1 MVSSSCSDL
10 YLFQQRS
17 SMKAE
22 ITPQEYE
29 SFKSFLQDACGILLG
44 DNKQY
49 LVKSRLRRIMEE
61 HEIGTLGDLLDRI
74 KRSGRGSLRE
84 VVIDAMTTNE
94 TLWFRDN
101 HPFRILQEKIL
112 PEFADRKSPQ
122 SLRIWSAASSTGQ
135 EAYSVA
141 MIIEEFRRLKPG
153 KIRDV
158 KITATDISKS
168 VLETART
175 GEYEMI
181 AIGRGLSPERQKQ
194 FFVPSMNGSWQ
205 IKPNIRSMVDFREL
219 NLLDR
224 YLLGKFDVVF
234 CRNVLIYFSADLKKD
249 ILTRIHATLNPGGY
263 LILGASES
271 LNGLSDLYEMVQC
284 SPGIIYRKR

>member
-1 MVSSSCSDL
+1 
-10 YLFQQRS
+10 
-17 SMKAE
+17 MKAE

-29 SFKSFLQDACGILLG
+29 AFKTFLQDACGILLG

-49 LVKSRLRRIMEE
+49 LVKSRLRRILEDNSLNS
-61 HEIGTLGDLLDRI
+61 LGELLDRM
-74 KRSGRGSLRE
+74 KRPGRSNLKE

-101 HPFRILQEKIL
+101 HPFRILQEKLL
-112 PEFADRKSPQ
+112 PEFAERKSFQP
-122 SLRIWSAASSTGQ
+122 LRIWSAACSTGQ
-135 EAYSVA
+135 EPYSTGMV
-141 MIIEEFRRLKPG
+141 IEEFRRSRPG
-153 KIRDV
+153 KLRDV
-158 KITATDISKS
+158 KVVATDISKS
-168 VLETART
+168 VLDVARR

-194 FFVPSMNGSWQ
+194 FFTPSQNGGWQ
-205 IKPNIRSMVDFREL
+205 IKPQIKAMVEFKEL

-224 YLLGKFDVVF
+224 YTLGKFDIIM
-234 CRNVLIYFSADLKKD
+234 CRNVLIYFSAELKKD
-249 ILTRIHATLNPGGY
+249 ILTRLHGSLNPDGY

-284 SPGIIYRKR
+284 HPGIIYRKK

>member
-1 MVSSSCSDL
+1 
-10 YLFQQRS
+10 
-17 SMKAE
+17 MKAE

-29 SFKSFLQDACGILLG
+29 AFKTFLQDACGILLG

-61 HEIGTLGDLLDRI
+61 NKLSTLDDLL
-74 KRSGRGSLRE
+74 KRVKHSGRSSLKE

-101 HPFRILQEKIL
+101 HPFRILQEKLL
-112 PEFADRKSPQ
+112 PEFGDRKNTQ
-122 SLRIWSAASSTGQ
+122 SLRIWSAACSTGQ
-135 EAYSVA
+135 EPYSVA
-141 MIIEEFRRLKPG
+141 MIIEEFRRQRPG
-153 KIRDV
+153 KLRDV

-168 VLETART
+168 VLEVARR

-194 FFVPSMNGSWQ
+194 FFTPAMNGSWQ
-205 IKPNIRSMVDFREL
+205 IRPQIKSMVEFREL
-219 NLLDR
+219 NLLER
-224 YLLGKFDVVF
+224 YMLGKFDIVL
-234 CRNVLIYFSADLKKD
+234 CRNVLIYFSAELKKD

-271 LNGLSDLYEMVQC
+271 LNGLPHLYEMVQC
-284 SPGIIYRKR
+284 HPGIIYRKK

>member
-1 MVSSSCSDL
+1 
-10 YLFQQRS
+10 
-17 SMKAE
+17 MKAD

-44 DNKQY
+44 ENKQY

-61 HEIGTLGDLLDRI
+61 QELTTLGELLEQI
-74 KRSGRGSLRE
+74 KRSRRSNLRE

-101 HPFRILQEKIL
+101 HPFRILQEKLL
-112 PEFADRKSPQ
+112 PEFADQKSSQ
-122 SLRIWSAASSTGQ
+122 SLRIWCAAASTGQ
-135 EAYSVA
+135 EPYSVA
-141 MIIEEFRRLKPG
+141 MVIDEFRRKRPG
-153 KIRDV
+153 KLRDV

-168 VLETART
+168 VLEVARR

-194 FFVPSMNGSWQ
+194 FFTPSMSGSWQ
-205 IKPNIRSMVDFREL
+205 IKPAIKSMVEFREL
-219 NLLDR
+219 NLLER
-224 YLLGKFDVVF
+224 YMLGKFDIVM
-234 CRNVLIYFSADLKKD
+234 CRNVLIYFSAELKKD

-271 LNGLSDLYEMVQC
+271 LSGLPHLYEMVHC
-284 SPGIIYRKR
+284 SPGIIYRKK

>member
-1 MVSSSCSDL
+1 
-10 YLFQQRS
+10 
-17 SMKAE
+17 MKAE
-22 ITPQEYE
+22 IAPQEYE
-29 SFKSFLQDACGILLG
+29 AFKSFLLDASGILLG

-49 LVKSRLRRIMEE
+49 LVKSRLRRILEE
-61 HEIGTLGDLLDRI
+61 NELKSLGELNGLMSRPG
-74 KRSGRGSLRE
+74 KARLRE

-101 HPFRILQEKIL
+101 HPFRILREKL
-112 PEFADRKSPQ
+112 FPEFVERPGIAP
-122 SLRIWSAASSTGQ
+122 LRVWSAACSTGQ
-135 EAYSVA
+135 EPYSVA
-141 MIIEEFRRLKPG
+141 MAVDEFRRQKPG
-153 KIRDV
+153 SLRDV
-158 KITATDISKS
+158 QIVATDISKS
-168 VLETART
+168 VLDVARR

-181 AIGRGLSPERQKQ
+181 AIGRGLSPERQKH
-194 FFVPSMNGSWQ
+194 FFSASASGSWQ
-205 IKPNIRSMVDFREL
+205 IRPQIKDMVEFREH

-224 YLLGKFDVVF
+224 FMFGRFDIVL

-284 SPGIIYRKR
+284 SPGIIYRKK

>member
-1 MVSSSCSDL
+1 
-10 YLFQQRS
+10 
-17 SMKAE
+17 MKAE

-29 SFKSFLQDACGILLG
+29 AFKTFLQDACGILLG

-61 HEIGTLGDLLDRI
+61 NNLDTLGELLERV
-74 KRSGRGSLRE
+74 KRTGRSGLKE

-101 HPFRILQEKIL
+101 HPFRILQEKLL
-112 PEFADRKSPQ
+112 PEFGDKKSAQ
-122 SLRIWSAASSTGQ
+122 SLRIWSAACSTGQ
-135 EAYSVA
+135 EPYSVG
-141 MIIEEFRRLKPG
+141 MIIEEFRRQRPG
-153 KIRDV
+153 KLRDV

-168 VLETART
+168 VLEVARR

-194 FFVPSMNGSWQ
+194 FFTPAVNGSWQ
-205 IKPNIRSMVDFREL
+205 IRPQIKSMVEFREL
-219 NLLDR
+219 NLLER
-224 YLLGKFDVVF
+224 YMLGKFDIVL
-234 CRNVLIYFSADLKKD
+234 CRNVLIYFSAELKKD

-271 LNGLSDLYEMVQC
+271 LNGLPHLYEMVQC
-284 SPGIIYRKR
+284 HPGIIYRKK

>member
-1 MVSSSCSDL
+1 
-10 YLFQQRS
+10 
-17 SMKAE
+17 MKSE

-29 SFKSFLQDACGILLG
+29 AFKTFLQDACGILLG

-61 HEIGTLGDLLDRI
+61 NKLSTLGDLLERV
-74 KRSGRGSLRE
+74 KRTGRSSLKE

-101 HPFRILQEKIL
+101 HPFRILQEKLL
-112 PEFADRKSPQ
+112 PEFGDKKSAQ

-135 EAYSVA
+135 EPYSVA
-141 MIIEEFRRLKPG
+141 MIIEEFRRQRPG
-153 KIRDV
+153 KLRDV

-168 VLETART
+168 VLEVARR

-194 FFVPSMNGSWQ
+194 FFTPAMNGSWQ
-205 IKPNIRSMVDFREL
+205 IRPQIKSMVEFREL
-219 NLLDR
+219 NLLER
-224 YLLGKFDVVF
+224 YMLGKFDIVL
-234 CRNVLIYFSADLKKD
+234 CRNVLIYFSAELKKD

-271 LNGLSDLYEMVQC
+271 LNGLPHLYEMVQC
-284 SPGIIYRKR
+284 HPGIIYRKK

>member
-1 MVSSSCSDL
+1 
-10 YLFQQRS
+10 
-17 SMKAE
+17 MKSE

-29 SFKSFLQDACGILLG
+29 AFKSFLQDACGILLG

-61 HEIGTLGDLLDRI
+61 NKLSTLGDLLDRV
-74 KRSGRGSLRE
+74 KRTGRSSLKE

-101 HPFRILQEKIL
+101 HPFRILQEKLL
-112 PEFADRKSPQ
+112 PEFGDRKSAQ
-122 SLRIWSAASSTGQ
+122 SLRIWSAACSTGQ
-135 EAYSVA
+135 EPYSVA
-141 MIIEEFRRLKPG
+141 MIIEEFRRQRPG
-153 KIRDV
+153 RLRDV

-168 VLETART
+168 VLEVARR

-194 FFVPSMNGSWQ
+194 FFTPAMNGSWQ
-205 IKPNIRSMVDFREL
+205 IRPQIKSMVEFREL
-219 NLLDR
+219 NLLER
-224 YLLGKFDVVF
+224 YMLGKFDIVM
-234 CRNVLIYFSADLKKD
+234 CRNVLIYFSAELKKD

-271 LNGLSDLYEMVQC
+271 LNGLPHLYEMVQC
-284 SPGIIYRKR
+284 HPGIIYRKK

>member
-1 MVSSSCSDL
+1 
-10 YLFQQRS
+10 
-17 SMKAE
+17 MKAE
-22 ITPQEYE
+22 IAPQEYE
-29 SFKSFLQDACGILLG
+29 SFKAFLQDACGILLG
-44 DNKQY
+44 ENKQY

-61 HEIGTLGDLLDRI
+61 HELSTLGELLGRI
-74 KRSGRGSLRE
+74 KRSGRSNLRE

-101 HPFRILQEKIL
+101 HPFRILQDKLL
-112 PEFADRKSPQ
+112 PEFADWKSNR

-135 EAYSVA
+135 EPYSVA
-141 MIIEEFRRLKPG
+141 MIIEEFRRQRPG
-153 KIRDV
+153 KLRDV

-168 VLETART
+168 VLGVARS

-194 FFVPSMNGSWQ
+194 FFTPSLSGSWQ
-205 IKPNIRSMVDFREL
+205 IKPNIKSMVEFREL
-219 NLLDR
+219 NLLER
-224 YLLGKFDVVF
+224 YMLGKFDIVM
-234 CRNVLIYFSADLKKD
+234 CRNVLIYFSADLKRD

-271 LNGLSDLYEMVQC
+271 LSGLPHLYEMVHC
-284 SPGIIYRKR
+284 SPGIIYRKK